1 MKIESKGVQNA
12 LKMLPH
18 RQQKYLM
25 KAIRLS
31 VDQGVALAR
40 TMASND
46 SGELAA
52 GICGKIE
59 FRGYDLVGSI
69 EAAPKDAES
78 QIKARAVEFGRRNA
92 RLNKGTRMKMR

>member
-40 TMASND
+40 TMASYD
-46 SGELAA
+46 TGELVSM
-52 GICGKIE
+52 E
-59 FRGYDLVGSI
+59 
-69 EAAPKDAES
+69 
-78 QIKARAVEFGRRNA
+78 
-92 RLNKGTRMKMR
+92 RLNLEAMIWWGLSRLPRKMLKAKSKQELWNLGGEMRG